1 MDIALK
7 PLLSK
12 LNLLTR
18 SSLEAS
24 IHFCMSKKRNVVEL
38 EHWLIKLLE
47 DKKSAINAIFEH
59 FSIDKAEV
67 LRKLYASQCSLLS
80 NHNGVPSFSR
90 PVVDVMKDGLLLASA
105 EFDAPYIHSG
115 HLFLVVLTNLPSLAL
130 SPELGNIL
138 NKIDLKSLKDNF
150 EQILKSCEETRN
162 TDQQANISSNS
173 ALGSFTT
180 DLVDAA
186 KKNLLDRAIG
196 RNGELNQVIDI
207 LCRRKQNN
215 PILVGEAGVGKTA
228 IVEELA
234 HRINEGIVPDMLKGI
249 SLKVLDLAALQAGAS
264 IKGEFEQRLKN
275 IINEIKKSSGKVI
288 LFIDEVHNIIGAGSG
303 GSGQNDAANLLKPEL
318 ARGEIR
324 VIGATTWGEYKK
336 YFEKDAALN
345 RRFQLIKVKEPTE
358 EEAINIARSVTGL
371 LETHHGVRIQDQA
384 VEAAVKLSSRY
395 LTGMQLPDK
404 AISLLDSACTRVKL
418 EQSVAPLELQQDQEK
433 IQLLDQYIK
442 RLQLEHLHDN
452 YELKGKLVEQKS
464 EIEKQY
470 QQFYNSWQKK
480 LYVIKEL
487 EKLGNVE
494 QRENYLAKMAELK
507 NLNSDSKPEVHLQVD
522 TNVIASIL
530 SAWTGIPIPADDT
543 IKNDLE
549 SLLNLDKKILS
560 RVIGQNHGV
569 KKIAQNIKIAKAN
582 MSDPRKPIGVF
593 LLIGESGVG
602 KTETALSV
610 AEAIYG
616 HERRIIT
623 INMSEYK
630 EAHKISTLIG
640 SPPGYVGYG
649 EGGKLTEQVRRNP
662 YSVILLDEM
671 EKAHPDVQELFLQ
684 VFDKGTLTD
693 SEGIEINFKNS
704 IIIMTSNAGAKKI
717 NEFCHKNK
725 KLDIEELT
733 AHIKESLLGIFKP
746 EFLGR
751 INVIPYLSLDN
762 KMLKEIIRL
771 QFNKIE
777 RRLSENYKAAFTY
790 TKEAT
795 DKILANC
802 KSSKIGARVIEH
814 IISDHILPDLSVQLL
829 EAMSTGN
836 LPKLVELKV
845 EEDKFCFGFG

>member
-7 PLLSK
+7 SLLGK
-12 LNLLTR
+12 LNLCTR
-18 SSLEAS
+18 SSLEAA
-24 IHFCMSKKRNVVEL
+24 IHFCISKKRNVVEP

-59 FSIDKAEV
+59 LNIDNAEV
-67 LRKLYASQCSLLS
+67 LRKLYTFQCSLPS
-80 NHNGVPSFSR
+80 NRIGVPSFSR
-90 PVVDVMKDGLLLASA
+90 SLVDVMKDSLLLASA
-105 EFDAPYIHSG
+105 EFNASYIHSG
-115 HLFLVVLTNLPSLAL
+115 HLFLVILTNLPSLAL

-138 NKIDLKSLKDNF
+138 GKIDTKDLKDNL
-150 EQILKSCEETRN
+150 ENILKNCDETK
-162 TDQQANISSNS
+162 NIDEVIASNNSS
-173 ALGSFTT
+173 LGSFTT

-186 KKNLLDRAIG
+186 KKKLLDRAIG
-196 RNGELNQVIDI
+196 RTGELNQIIDI

-234 HRINEGIVPDMLKGI
+234 HRIIEGTVPDMLKGI
-249 SLKVLDLAALQAGAS
+249 SLKVLDLAALQAGAN

-275 IINEIKKSSGKVI
+275 IINEIKKSSGRVI
-288 LFIDEVHNIIGAGSG
+288 LFIDEIHNIIGAGSG

-324 VIGATTWGEYKK
+324 VIGATTWKEYKK

-358 EEAINIARSVTGL
+358 EEAINIVRSVAEL
-371 LETHHGVRIQDQA
+371 LEAHHGVKIRDDAI
-384 VEAAVKLSSRY
+384 EATVKLSSRY

-404 AISLLDSACTRVKL
+404 AISLLDSACTRIKL
-418 EQSVAPLELQQDQEK
+418 AQTIAPLELQQDYEK
-433 IQLLDQYIK
+433 IQLLDQHIK
-442 RLQLEHLHDN
+442 RLQLENFSDN
-452 YELKGKLVEQKS
+452 HELQNNLNAQKS
-464 EIEKQY
+464 KIEEQY
-470 QQFYNSWQKK
+470 HQSYNSWQKK
-480 LYVIKEL
+480 LSLIKEL
-487 EKLGNVE
+487 GKSDTTQ
-494 QRENYLAKMAELK
+494 QRENYLARIAELET
-507 NLNSDSKPEVHLQVD
+507 LNKDSKPAVYLQVD
-522 TNVIASIL
+522 TNVIAGIL
-530 SAWTGIPIPADDT
+530 SNWTGIPILADNI
-543 IKNDLE
+543 IKDELE

-560 RVIGQNHGV
+560 RVIGQDHGI

-616 HERRIIT
+616 HECKIIT

-649 EGGKLTEQVRRNP
+649 EGGKLTEQVRRSP

-693 SEGIEINFKNS
+693 SEGVEINFKNS

-725 KLDIEELT
+725 KLNIEELT

-771 QFNKIE
+771 QFNRIE

-790 TKEAT
+790 TKEAV
-795 DKILANC
+795 DKILAHC
-802 KSSKIGARVIEH
+802 KSSKIGARIIEH
-814 IISDHILPDLSVQLL
+814 IISDDILPDLSVQLL
-829 EAMSTGN
+829 EAASSGK

-845 EEDKFCFGFG
+845 EEDKFCFRFG